1 MTLKYPWPLHPL
13 VMDLAKLNSIE
24 TATAT
29 SRARVSGLERKS
41 ERVREREKSI
51 LREVKSIVAI

>member
-1 MTLKYPWPLHPL
+1 MTLKYPWPVHPL

-29 SRARVSGLERKS
+29 SRARVSGWDKE
-41 ERVREREKSI
+41 REREKSI
-51 LREVKSIVAI
+51 LREDKSIVAI